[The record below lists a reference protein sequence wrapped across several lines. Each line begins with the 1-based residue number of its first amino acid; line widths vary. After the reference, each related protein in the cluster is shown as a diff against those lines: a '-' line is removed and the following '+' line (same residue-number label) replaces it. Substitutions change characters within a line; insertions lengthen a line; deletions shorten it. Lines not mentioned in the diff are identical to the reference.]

1 MEYNNGQDFDESLKM
16 PRRTPDP
23 PTGHGRVPPVPAG
36 ARLARPRYVWRPPPL
51 VIASL
56 AWHLLVLGALAVS
69 PQSWPAALLAILG
82 NHVVLCIPGV
92 YPHSQIFGPCWR
104 RLPSLG
110 RGDEVA
116 LTFDDGPDPEV
127 TPLVLEKLA
136 AAGAR
141 ASFFLIGSR
150 AEAHPELV
158 ERIVAAGHRVENH
171 THHHRYTFAF
181 NLYPF
186 LRREVEKAQRSLG
199 GLAGRPPAYFRAPA
213 GMHNLFLSAVLA
225 RLGLFFVSWTS
236 RGYDTIERDAS
247 KVLAR
252 LTSELQAGDI
262 LLLHDGNAAR
272 TADGQPVVLAVL
284 PPLLDELAR
293 RRLRAVPLPEPAGS
307 PLAGKLL
314 WN

>member
-1 MEYNNGQDFDESLKM
+1 MELLETARRARPFRGKWSITTEEGQDMLRRAHNPPL
-16 PRRTPDP
+16 PRP
-23 PTGHGRVPPVPAG
+23 GYA
-36 ARLARPRYVWRPPPL
+36 WRPPPL
-51 VIASL
+51 VVASL
-56 AWHLLVLGALAVS
+56 LWHLAVLGALAVH
-69 PQSWPAALLAILG
+69 PQAWLAALLAILG

-127 TPLVLEKLA
+127 TPRVLELLA
-136 AAGAR
+136 GAGAR

-171 THHHRYTFAF
+171 TQHHRFTFAF

-186 LRREVEKAQRSLG
+186 LRREIERAQRALG
-199 GLAGRPPAYFRAPA
+199 GLAGRTPAYFRAPA

-225 RLGLFFVSWTS
+225 RLGLFFVSWTW
-236 RGYDTIERDAS
+236 RGYDTVEGDAS

-252 LTSELQAGDI
+252 LTSELQPGDI

-272 TADGQPVVLAVL
+272 TQDDQPVVLAVL
-284 PPLLDELAR
+284 PALLAELER

-307 PLAGKLL
+307 PTTGTKLL